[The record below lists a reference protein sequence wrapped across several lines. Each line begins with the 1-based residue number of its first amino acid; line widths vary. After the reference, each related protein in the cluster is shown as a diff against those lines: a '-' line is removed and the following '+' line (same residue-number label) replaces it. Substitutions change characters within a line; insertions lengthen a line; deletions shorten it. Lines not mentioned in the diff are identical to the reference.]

1 MGTPRGVLAFVERL
15 EGRMADLLSE
25 ETRVILAYSGGLAST
40 IVAMVARKRCD
51 LVCVVAGVEDSV
63 AVRAAKAAQ
72 AHLDY
77 RVQFVQPDLEGTRRI
92 RDRIRVGNA
101 QISATAVRALIP
113 LRMVLEETRNQTIL
127 AGFGPRTLDAT
138 LGKVLKDWGVLCP
151 LLDLARSQPLPR
163 SLLRAA
169 AIALGLPVEWARAAH
184 REPATSAGINDF
196 LPANG
201 PLRH

>member
-1 MGTPRGVLAFVERL
+1 
-15 EGRMADLLSE
+15 MADLLSE

-40 IVAMVARKRCD
+40 LVAMVARKRCD
-51 LVCVVAGVEDSV
+51 LVCVVAGVEDSA
-63 AVRAAKAAQ
+63 AVRAAKAAK

-92 RDRIRVGNA
+92 RDRIRAGNA
-101 QISATAVRALIP
+101 QMSTTAVRALIP
-113 LRMVLEETRNQTIL
+113 LRVVLEELPNQTIL
-127 AGFGPRTLDAT
+127 AGFGPRNLDAKIGT
-138 LGKVLKDWGVLCP
+138 MLKDWEVLCP